1 MTSTFMKKAAIL
13 LFLTSFAVQNIFAQH
28 ILKSDF
34 LYNDEIHTSH
44 YMYIRSEAKIVTEE
58 WGTYLSKIG
67 KVDEKKGEIT
77 VTNIK
82 KSGLSSYLDK
92 VMSFVTENNDFVVI
106 NTLFLDENGRSLDRA
121 QFDKKGLED
130 FFYKFYD
137 IAYHN
142 EEVRMA
148 EADLAWAED
157 LKDIAEKDKGKAE
170 RAVEANIRA
179 QERLGKKIEQSP
191 EELSKV
197 IEKKDEVFQQLLKS
211 EEEEKTEELQEQV
224 EKQEKKLVKLK
235 DKNERDATRLEKR
248 EEEFPE
254 LTEELFK
261 ARKTLEKAQQVV
273 ESKKLVV
280 QELKANQ

>member
-1 MTSTFMKKAAIL
+1 MTSTFMKKAIL
-13 LFLTSFAVQNIFAQH
+13 LSFLFLSPIYVTLAQH

-44 YMYIRSEAKIVTEE
+44 YMYIRSEAKTVTDE
-58 WGTYLSKIG
+58 WSTYLNKIG

-77 VTNIK
+77 VTDIK
-82 KSGLSSYLDK
+82 KSGLSGYLDK
-92 VMSFVTENNDFVVI
+92 VVSYVTENDNFVVI
-106 NTLFLDENGRSLDRA
+106 NTLFLDEDGRSLDIA

-130 FFYKFYD
+130 FFYEFYD

-148 EADLAWAED
+148 EADLEWSED
-157 LKDIAEKDKGKAE
+157 LMDIAEKDKGKAE

-179 QERLGKKIEQSP
+179 QERLGKKINQTP

-197 IEKKDEVFQQLLKS
+197 IEKKDEVFQQLLRS
-211 EEEEKTEELQEQV
+211 EETEKTEELQEEV

-235 DKNERDATRLEKR
+235 DKNERDADRLDKR

-261 ARKTLEKAQQVV
+261 ARENLEKAKQVV
-273 ESKKLVV
+273 ESKKVV
-280 QELKANQ
+280 LQELKANK